1 MTRISRQ
8 QGYLEIAKA
17 VSLRSTCVRR
27 RYGCVIVNNDEI
39 VGTGF
44 NGASRGEIN
53 CIDGGVDYCI
63 RKKNNIPQG
72 SNYEQCF
79 GIHSE
84 MNGIISAGRKLCL
97 GASLYLYGFDVEKN
111 EEIQSPSPCKICSK
125 IIKNSGIKEIITIA
139 GVFSVTR
146 KLVFGGAHE

>member
-1 MTRISRQ
+1 MTRISKQ

-97 GASLYLYGFDVEKN
+97 GASLYLYGFDTLVLSKYCSN
-111 EEIQSPSPCKICSK
+111 SFLYLLFRLHNISLFIFFITKKI
-125 IIKNSGIKEIITIA
+125 NA
-139 GVFSVTR
+139 Y
-146 KLVFGGAHE
+146 LNAL